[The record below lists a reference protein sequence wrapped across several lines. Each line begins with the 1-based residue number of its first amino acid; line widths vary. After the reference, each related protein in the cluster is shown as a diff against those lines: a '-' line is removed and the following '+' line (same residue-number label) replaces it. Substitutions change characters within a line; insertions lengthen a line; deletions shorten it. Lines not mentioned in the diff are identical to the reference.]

1 MEPNLALIGKGLT
14 PLIAPVSR
22 RVGRHLIGEEI
33 LERRK
38 LNETALLPVL
48 QKAAE
53 AVSERI
59 KCYEPAEINQIC
71 LFLTSAEAEVI
82 VRQIYAA
89 KLSGSQQQSFE
100 LIREEFLTSFSLY
113 TNIPKDELQDSAKL
127 ILDDL
132 IEGCEE
138 ALQIAIDQG
147 RLSAHEAKSTF
158 RHQIL
163 LDEIAAI
170 KKNLDLLTA
179 PQKPDI
185 QAILKFEETYRQQVG
200 ERHKHI
206 TPPYLDAAQK
216 LPINRLYVCP
226 NFVTTSTNK
235 SQERET
241 LKMPDFLGGIYRAVL
256 LGNPGG
262 GKSTFTL
269 KLCHVLAT
277 CYSERLFAGREVT
290 PILVVLR
297 DYGAE
302 KKKHNCSILQFIE
315 TTANSDYQIQPP
327 SRAFEYLLLN
337 GRALVIFDGLD
348 ELLDTSYRQEISSD
362 VESFCN
368 LYPSVPVL
376 VTSREV
382 GYEQAP
388 LDQEKF
394 EIFRLAPFD
403 EGQVQ
408 EYVTKWFDVNTDL
421 TPEQRKQKVA
431 AFLEESKP
439 VPDLRSNPLLLA
451 LMCNI
456 YRGEGYI
463 PKNKPDVYGKCA
475 EMLFER
481 WDKGRGIQV
490 PLPIKEIESQIKP
503 AMMYLAHWIYSDE
516 ALHSGVTERKLVAKA
531 ADYLCPKRF
540 EDRDEAEQAA
550 REFIEFCRG
559 RAWVFTDTGTTKEG
573 DGLYQFTHRTFLEY
587 FTACYLVRMYRTP
600 DGLAEVLLP
609 KIAKQEWDVVAQLA
623 FQLQNKTIEDAG
635 DELLSIL
642 IEQADKTEE
651 DEVWNLLSFAAR
663 CLEFMVPSP
672 RVTRKITTACID
684 RCIAFGIE
692 QLEKEKDSER
702 ESPSFESHLPE
713 AIIPSLFKA
722 AAENQATIT
731 DSFQNLLVERIN
743 SESEKEAFL
752 SLEIVYAFKLQETF
766 TYDIFELYYESIKKL
781 SSKHFLI
788 CLGAFWLGEFFLI
801 ELISWYGVECIFRDS
816 DYTMFPNFS
825 TPCVAWKL
833 LMHSVQMISYSLQQ
847 STQALIHDLREV
859 AQVLFSCSLPWV
871 SQLQTDVDVFFYL
884 DLIWE
889 ETQKIESLKSESLK
903 ELLSQDFNALFG
915 TFALFAVIL
924 EGAEEHG
931 QYEEYCDQIEESEAP
946 LFNFMRWIFMA
957 RSEERETDTGKVQAE
972 IDRCG
977 FIAEQQDF
985 VWRWV
990 RREINLVEKAA
1001 DEEIVEV

>member
-1 MEPNLALIGKGLT
+1 MDVNLALIGKGLT

-38 LNETALLPVL
+38 LNETALQPVI

-59 KCYEPAEINQIC
+59 KCYEPAEIDQIC

-113 TNIPKDELQDSAKL
+113 TNIPKDELQDSANL

-147 RLSAHEAKSTF
+147 RLSAHEAKSAF
-158 RHQIL
+158 RNQIL

-206 TPPYLDAAQK
+206 TPPYLDAARK

-235 SQERET
+235 GQERKT
-241 LKMPDFLGGIYRAVL
+241 LNMPDFLGGIYRAVL

-315 TTANSDYQIQPP
+315 ATANSDYQIPP
-327 SRAFEYLLLN
+327 PPRAFEYLLLN
-337 GRALVIFDGLD
+337 GRAVVIFDGLD

-403 EGQVQ
+403 EDQVQ
-408 EYVTKWFDVNTDL
+408 EYATKWFDVNTDL
-421 TPEQRKQKVA
+421 TPEQRQQKVA

-456 YRGEGYI
+456 YQGEGYI

-503 AMMYLAHWIYSDE
+503 TMMYLAHWIYSDE
-516 ALHSGVTERKLVAKA
+516 ALQSGVTERKLVAKA
-531 ADYLCPKRF
+531 ADYLCLKRF

-587 FTACYLVRMYRTP
+587 FTACYLVRMYPTP
-600 DGLAEVLLP
+600 DKLAEVLLS
-609 KIAKQEWDVVAQLA
+609 KIARQEWDVVAQLA
-623 FQLQNKTIEDAG
+623 FQLQNKNIEGAG

-642 IEQADKTEE
+642 IEQADKTEGE
-651 DEVWNLLSFAAR
+651 AVWKLLYFAAR

-672 RVTRKITTACID
+672 RVTRQITTACIKRFIGSD
-684 RCIAFGIE
+684 LERI
-692 QLEKEKDSER
+692 EKEENSDYEFRSDEPTQQ
-702 ESPSFESHLPE
+702 EET
-713 AIIPSLFKA
+713 IWSLLDA
-722 AAENQATIT
+722 AAENWATIT
-731 DSFQNLLVERIN
+731 DSFQNLLVEQINSASEREAFICLDIVISLEDSYPKQRLIDQIFDNCYHRIN
-743 SESEKEAFL
+743 GLWNNHFMICLEAFWRGEV
-752 SLEIVYAFKLQETF
+752 SLADF
-766 TYDIFELYYESIKKL
+766 IKW
-781 SSKHFLI
+781 H
-788 CLGAFWLGEFFLI
+788 GAEG
-801 ELISWYGVECIFRDS
+801 IFRDGY
-816 DYTMFPNFS
+816 YTRFQEG
-825 TPCVAWKL
+825 
-833 LMHSVQMISYSLQQ
+833 LMLVGAASKSLRHSVLMVSYPSEQ
-847 STQALIHDLREV
+847 STQDLIEDLRKV
-859 AQVLFSCSLPWV
+859 GGFLLYSSTPWI
-871 SQLQTDVDVFFYL
+871 SGEQSILGFYINWDWVEDKNKL
-884 DLIWE
+884 
-889 ETQKIESLKSESLK
+889 SKSESMR
-903 ELLSQDFNALFG
+903 EQLSQDSNALFG
-915 TFALFAVIL
+915 AFALFAVML
-924 EGAEEHG
+924 EGVEEE
-931 QYEEYCDQIEESEAP
+931 EEYFDKVEKSKAP
-946 LFNFMRWIFMA
+946 LLDFMRGIFLA
-957 RSEERETDTGKVQAE
+957 RSEKREIDTDKVQSE
-972 IDRCG
+972 MDRCG
-977 FIAEQQDF
+977 FTPEQQDF

-990 RREINLVEKAA
+990 RREINLVGEVA
-1001 DEEIVEV
+1001 EEETVEV

>member
-1 MEPNLALIGKGLT
+1 MDVNLALIGKGLT

-22 RVGRHLIGEEI
+22 RVGRHLVGEEI
-33 LERRK
+33 IKRRK
-38 LNETALLPVL
+38 LNETALEPVL

-59 KCYEPAEINQIC
+59 KCYEPAEIDQIC
-71 LFLTSAEAEVI
+71 LFLTSSEAEVI

-113 TNIPKDELQDSAKL
+113 TGIPEDELQDSAGL
-127 ILDDL
+127 ILDAL

-147 RLSAHEAKSTF
+147 RLSAHEAKSAF
-158 RHQIL
+158 RHQIF

-170 KKNLDLLTA
+170 QKNLDLLTA
-179 PQKPDI
+179 PSKPDI

-206 TPPYLDAAQK
+206 TPPYIDAAQK
-216 LPINRLYVCP
+216 LLINRLYVCP

-235 SQERET
+235 GQERET

-297 DYGAE
+297 DYGA
-302 KKKHNCSILQFIE
+302 KKKELNCSILQFIE

-327 SRAFEYLLLN
+327 PKAFEYLLLN
-337 GRALVIFDGLD
+337 GRAVVIFDGLD

-408 EYVTKWFDVNTDL
+408 EYATKWFDVNTDL

-503 AMMYLAHWIYSDE
+503 TMMYLAHWIYSDE
-516 ALHSGVTERKLVAKA
+516 ALQSGVTERKLVAKA

-540 EDRDEAEQAA
+540 E
-550 REFIEFCRG
+550 
-559 RAWVFTDTGTTKEG
+559 
-573 DGLYQFTHRTFLEY
+573 
-587 FTACYLVRMYRTP
+587 
-600 DGLAEVLLP
+600 
-609 KIAKQEWDVVAQLA
+609 
-623 FQLQNKTIEDAG
+623 
-635 DELLSIL
+635 
-642 IEQADKTEE
+642 
-651 DEVWNLLSFAAR
+651 
-663 CLEFMVPSP
+663 
-672 RVTRKITTACID
+672 
-684 RCIAFGIE
+684 
-692 QLEKEKDSER
+692 
-702 ESPSFESHLPE
+702 
-713 AIIPSLFKA
+713 
-722 AAENQATIT
+722 
-731 DSFQNLLVERIN
+731 
-743 SESEKEAFL
+743 
-752 SLEIVYAFKLQETF
+752 
-766 TYDIFELYYESIKKL
+766 
-781 SSKHFLI
+781 
-788 CLGAFWLGEFFLI
+788 
-801 ELISWYGVECIFRDS
+801 
-816 DYTMFPNFS
+816 
-825 TPCVAWKL
+825 
-833 LMHSVQMISYSLQQ
+833 
-847 STQALIHDLREV
+847 
-859 AQVLFSCSLPWV
+859 
-871 SQLQTDVDVFFYL
+871 
-884 DLIWE
+884 
-889 ETQKIESLKSESLK
+889 
-903 ELLSQDFNALFG
+903 
-915 TFALFAVIL
+915 
-924 EGAEEHG
+924 
-931 QYEEYCDQIEESEAP
+931 
-946 LFNFMRWIFMA
+946 
-957 RSEERETDTGKVQAE
+957 
-972 IDRCG
+972 
-977 FIAEQQDF
+977 
-985 VWRWV
+985 
-990 RREINLVEKAA
+990 
-1001 DEEIVEV
+1001 

>member
-59 KCYEPAEINQIC
+59 KCYEPAEIDQIC

-113 TNIPKDELQDSAKL
+113 TGIPEDELQDSAKL

-170 KKNLDLLTA
+170 QKNLDLLTA

-200 ERHKHI
+200 ERHKYI
-206 TPPYLDAAQK
+206 TPPYIDAARK
-216 LPINRLYVCP
+216 LPINSLYVCP
-226 NFVTTSTNK
+226 NFDTTSTNK
-235 SQERET
+235 GEERET
-241 LKMPDFLGGIYRAVL
+241 LKMSDFLSGIYRAVL

-297 DYGAE
+297 DYGA
-302 KKKHNCSILQFIE
+302 KKKELNCSILQFIE

-327 SRAFEYLLLN
+327 SKAFEYLLLN

-408 EYVTKWFDVNTDL
+408 EYATKWFDVNTDL

-431 AFLEESKP
+431 AFLEESQP

-503 AMMYLAHWIYSDE
+503 TMMYLAHWIYSDE
-516 ALHSGVTERKLVAKA
+516 ALQSGVTERKLVAKA

-651 DEVWNLLSFAAR
+651 DEAWNLLYFAAR
-663 CLEFMVPSP
+663 CLDFMVPSP
-672 RVTRKITTACID
+672 RVTRQITTACIKCFIGSELE
-684 RCIAFGIE
+684 RI
-692 QLEKEKDSER
+692 EKEKNSDYEFRSDEPTQQ
-702 ESPSFESHLPE
+702 EETLW
-713 AIIPSLFKA
+713 SLLDA
-722 AAENQATIT
+722 AAENWATIT
-731 DSFQNLLVERIN
+731 DSFKNLLVEQIN
-743 SESEKEAFL
+743 SASEREAFISL
-752 SLEIVYAFKLQETF
+752 DIVISLE
-766 TYDIFELYYESIKKL
+766 ELYTEERFIAHIFDNCHDRIKEL
-781 SSKHFLI
+781 CNKHFRI
-788 CLGAFWLGEFFLI
+788 CLEAFWLEEVSLVNFI
-801 ELISWYGVECIFRDS
+801 KWYGAEGL
-816 DYTMFPNFS
+816 FS
-825 TPCVAWKL
+825 EGYYNRFQEGLMLGGAASKLIMPSL
-833 LMHSVQMISYSLQQ
+833 LMVSYSLEQ
-847 STQALIHDLREV
+847 STQDLIEDLREV
-859 AQVLFSCSLPWV
+859 GGFLLSSSTPWL
-871 SQLQTDVDVFFYL
+871 SGQQSTLYFYTNWN
-884 DLIWE
+884 WE
-889 ETQKIESLKSESLK
+889 EDQSEFSKRESIREQ
-903 ELLSQDFNALFG
+903 LSQDFNALFG
-915 TFALFAVIL
+915 AFALFAVML
-924 EGAEEHG
+924 EGAEG
-931 QYEEYCDQIEESEAP
+931 EEKYFVQVEKSKAP
-946 LFNFMRWIFMA
+946 VFDFMRWLFLA
-957 RSEERETDTGKVQAE
+957 RSDKRETDTDKVQSE
-972 IDRCG
+972 MDRCG
-977 FIAEQQDF
+977 FTPEQQDF
-985 VWRWV
+985 IWRWV
-990 RREINLVEKAA
+990 RHEINLVGEVA
-1001 DEEIVEV
+1001 DEETVEV

>member
-1 MEPNLALIGKGLT
+1 MDVNLALIGKGLT

-38 LNETALLPVL
+38 LNETALQPVI

-59 KCYEPAEINQIC
+59 KCYEPAEIDQIC

-127 ILDDL
+127 ILDAL

-147 RLSAHEAKSTF
+147 RLSAHEAKSAF
-158 RHQIL
+158 RHQIF

-185 QAILKFEETYRQQVG
+185 QAILKFEETYRQQVS

-226 NFVTTSTNK
+226 NFVTTFTNK
-235 SQERET
+235 GQERET
-241 LKMPDFLGGIYRAVL
+241 LKMPDFLSGIYRAVL

-315 TTANSDYQIQPP
+315 ATANSDYQIQPP
-327 SRAFEYLLLN
+327 PRAFEYLLLN
-337 GRALVIFDGLD
+337 GRAVVIFDGLD

-362 VESFCN
+362 VESFFN

-408 EYVTKWFDVNTDL
+408 EYATKWFDVNTDL

-439 VPDLRSNPLLLA
+439 VPDLRSN
-451 LMCNI
+451 
-456 YRGEGYI
+456 
-463 PKNKPDVYGKCA
+463 
-475 EMLFER
+475 
-481 WDKGRGIQV
+481 
-490 PLPIKEIESQIKP
+490 IKP

-516 ALHSGVTERKLVAKA
+516 ALQSGVTEQKLVAKA
-531 ADYLCPKRF
+531 ADYLCLKRF

-587 FTACYLVRMYRTP
+587 FTACYLVRIYHTSE
-600 DGLAEVLLP
+600 GLVEVLLP
-609 KIAKQEWDVVAQLA
+609 KIARQEWDVVAQLA
-623 FQLQNKTIEDAG
+623 FQLQNKNIEGAG
-635 DELLSIL
+635 DELLIAL
-642 IEQADKTEE
+642 IEEADKTEGG
-651 DEVWNLLSFAAR
+651 EVWNLLSFAAR

-672 RVTRKITTACID
+672 RVTRQITTACIKCFIGSD
-684 RCIAFGIE
+684 LERI
-692 QLEKEKDSER
+692 EKEENSDYKFWSDEPTQQEETIWR
-702 ESPSFESHLPE
+702 L
-713 AIIPSLFKA
+713 LDA
-722 AAENQATIT
+722 AVENWATIT
-731 DSFQNLLVERIN
+731 DSFKNLLVEQIN
-743 SESEKEAFL
+743 SASEREAFI
-752 SLEIVYAFKLQETF
+752 SLYLVISLDDFYPGKRLIEYIFDNC
-766 TYDIFELYYESIKKL
+766 YDRIKKL
-781 SSKHFLI
+781 GNKHFPI
-788 CLGAFWLGEFFLI
+788 CLETFWRGDVSLVDFI
-801 ELISWYGVECIFRDS
+801 RWYGAEGIFRDGYNRFQEGS
-816 DYTMFPNFS
+816 VLECAAS
-825 TPCVAWKL
+825 KSL
-833 LMHSVQMISYSLQQ
+833 RHSILMVSYSSEQ
-847 STQALIHDLREV
+847 STQSLLEDLREV
-859 AQVLFSCSLPWV
+859 GGSLLSSSTPWV
-871 SQLQTDVDVFFYL
+871 SGEQSGLYFY
-884 DLIWE
+884 INWPWE
-889 ETQKIESLKSESLK
+889 EDKNKLSKSESIR
-903 ELLSQDFNALFG
+903 EQLSQDSNALFG
-915 TFALFAVIL
+915 AFALFAVML
-924 EGAEEHG
+924 EGVEE
-931 QYEEYCDQIEESEAP
+931 EEKYLDQIEKSKAP
-946 LFNFMRWIFMA
+946 LFDFMRGIFLA
-957 RSEERETDTGKVQAE
+957 RPEKREIDTDKVQSE
-972 IDRCG
+972 MDRCG
-977 FIAEQQDF
+977 FSTEQQEF
-985 VWRWV
+985 IWRWV
-990 RREINLVEKAA
+990 RREINLVGEAD
-1001 DEEIVEV
+1001 DEETVEV